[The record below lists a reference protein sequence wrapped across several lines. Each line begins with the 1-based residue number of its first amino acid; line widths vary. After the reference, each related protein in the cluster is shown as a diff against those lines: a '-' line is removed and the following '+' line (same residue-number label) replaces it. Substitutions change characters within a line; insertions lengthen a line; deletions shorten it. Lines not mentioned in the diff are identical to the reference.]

1 MRDIAVN
8 VPSVSSNETGANIF
22 ALFQENTELSE
33 IPVVDAHNRPVGIIG
48 RWTFLLRV
56 GHRFGYEIFANRS
69 ISLLMDRNPILV
81 DADEFVSDFVDTIL
95 NTHLLNQLTGFII
108 TKNQEY
114 YGVGSTFNLTKAL
127 HAQAVDTIK
136 ELRQTAGE
144 LRQANKII
152 LRDKLF
158 ISTII
163 DNIPTAIQV
172 RDVNTGDTIIHN
184 RAAEEVGL
192 SSQSFI
198 LNALDDTLPDVSVSQ
213 ADDTTWHA
221 RIGKSEQ
228 TLTDRQGIERILS
241 KRNLLIDDDDGNRRW
256 ELCVADDITEYRE
269 AQRSIEQLAHYDNL
283 TGLPNRNYFSSKL
296 NAMAD
301 QQEFEF
307 FLLYIDLDHFKSI
320 NDVHGHS
327 GGDELLRKAASRLQA
342 CCRQDDF
349 VARLGGD
356 EFAMIWPYCSATAPI
371 EPRLGELIKLLS
383 APYTVQ
389 DNEVVVGASI
399 GAAHFPDQANDSAT
413 LLRYADMALYKAKAL
428 GRCQYKLFDNALS
441 REMSER
447 AELVAALHKM
457 VDGEGLSLHY
467 QPIYC
472 LTTNKIR
479 SFEALAR
486 WHHAERGTIPP
497 DIFIRLVED
506 TGLIHQFGE
515 RVLRMACYEAR
526 TWPKTVT
533 VSVNVS
539 PLQLKR
545 RQFPDV
551 IRTILEE
558 TGLEPSRLD
567 LEITESVLMDEY
579 EYKNS
584 ILNDIRE
591 IGCNIS
597 IDDFGTGYSSLSY
610 LWKLP
615 FDKIKIDRSFVQAL
629 PDPTAK
635 EIIQSIVGIASIRAK
650 TVIVEGVE
658 SQIQLDAVRAMKCT
672 EAQGYFLGRPGPCP
686 LAFGDA

>member
-22 ALFQENTELSE
+22 ALFQENTDLSE

-108 TKNQEY
+108 TKNHEY

-136 ELRQTAGE
+136 ELRQTTGE

-172 RDVNTGDTIIHN
+172 RDVSTGDTIIHN

-192 SSQSFI
+192 SSHSFT
-198 LNALDDTLPDVSVSQ
+198 LNGLDDTIPDMPS
-213 ADDTTWHA
+213 ALTEDTAWQG
-221 RIGKSEQ
+221 RVGKSEQ
-228 TLTDRQGIERILS
+228 TLTDRKGIERILS

-283 TGLPNRNYFSSKL
+283 TGLPNRNYFSSRL
-296 NAMAD
+296 HAMSN
-301 QQEFEF
+301 QEDFEF

-320 NDVHGHS
+320 NDMHGHS
-327 GGDELLRKAASRLQA
+327 AGDELLRKAALRLQTF
-342 CCRQDDF
+342 CRQDDF

-356 EFAMIWPYCSATAPI
+356 EFAMIWPYCSATTPI
-371 EPRLGELIKLLS
+371 EPRLAELIKLLS
-383 APYTVQ
+383 APYTIQ
-389 DNEVVVGASI
+389 NNEVVVGASI
-399 GAAHFPDQANDSAT
+399 GAAHFPGQAEDSAT
-413 LLRYADMALYKAKAL
+413 LLRHADMALYKAKSL
-428 GRCQYKLFDNALS
+428 GRCQYKLFDNDLS
-441 REMSER
+441 REIRDR

-467 QPIYC
+467 QPIFC
-472 LTTNKIR
+472 LTTNTIR

-497 DIFIRLVED
+497 DVFIRLVED
-506 TGLIHQFGE
+506 TGLIHEFGE
-515 RVLRMACYEAR
+515 RVLRMACSQAR
-526 TWPKTVT
+526 TWPETVT

-551 IRTILEE
+551 IRAILAE
-558 TGLEPSRLD
+558 TGLKPSRLD

-584 ILNDIRE
+584 ILNDIRD

-658 SQIQLDAVRAMKCT
+658 SEVQLKAVRAMKCT

-686 LAFGDA
+686 LEFGNA